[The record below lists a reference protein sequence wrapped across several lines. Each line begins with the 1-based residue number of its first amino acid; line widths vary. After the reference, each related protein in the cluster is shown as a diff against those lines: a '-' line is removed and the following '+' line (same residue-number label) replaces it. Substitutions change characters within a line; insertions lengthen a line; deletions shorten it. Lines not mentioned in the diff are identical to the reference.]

1 MLHDEFLLED
11 TYPGDL
17 SMVATVGEMYEWMRG
32 PLVDHFICPDPPP
45 PLDEPTPP
53 AASCEAAPAAFE
65 AVVPSMARY
74 VGYAGGQTV
83 NGMLRLTS
91 EAGGALTVSGV
102 LTGLEPSTSGGW
114 HVHSGS
120 SCTDAAGAGGHYFD
134 GLATDP
140 WLPVKWHSDAN
151 GVAVVSLTIDD
162 FTLDP
167 AGVRYVGGRTVVVH
181 EAGGDKAACG
191 VIEPYDIVG
200 DSEAGSG
207 AAGSPPPPCT
217 AAPPSAPPTL
227 LRRSFSNATN
237 GTHNVC
243 YLPDTLFV
251 GDNLIEVRT
260 LRVKPQTKDDL
271 AYFTSPDRTVRVDG
285 DAVEFGGKWI
295 SSTGNMLGRSNDE
308 EDADEFWNVS
318 SKLSLPYD
326 PKGKFYRLRAS
337 AGGDPKEVFGRFGW
351 YGYYKFGG
359 YIASLYGPPDEARAQ
374 IDELMA
380 NDFVDKY
387 TRAVQVSTVVGN
399 PNKNLWALAT
409 VLFEFPEE
417 GELRITSE
425 ACVGAKPL
433 AHVGLAKLL
442 QISDLPL
449 VVLITLSLY
458 LFLNEMGRLRT
469 KGVRNWLLKPQTY
482 YDCAMMSLAFV
493 AINVFRTSSTAAPT
507 SRAPL
512 HLYVA
517 INVFP
522 PPPRAVLQSAWRNSS
537 AP

>member
-1 MLHDEFLLED
+1 M
-11 TYPGDL
+11 
-17 SMVATVGEMYEWMRG
+17 
-32 PLVDHFICPDPPP
+32 
-45 PLDEPTPP
+45 
-53 AASCEAAPAAFE
+53 
-65 AVVPSMARY
+65 
-74 VGYAGGQTV
+74 
-83 NGMLRLTS
+83 
-91 EAGGALTVSGV
+91 
-102 LTGLEPSTSGGW
+102 
-114 HVHSGS
+114 
-120 SCTDAAGAGGHYFD
+120 
-134 GLATDP
+134 
-140 WLPVKWHSDAN
+140 
-151 GVAVVSLTIDD
+151 
-162 FTLDP
+162 
-167 AGVRYVGGRTVVVH
+167 
-181 EAGGDKAACG
+181 
-191 VIEPYDIVG
+191 
-200 DSEAGSG
+200 
-207 AAGSPPPPCT
+207 
-217 AAPPSAPPTL
+217 
-227 LRRSFSNATN
+227 
-237 GTHNVC
+237 
-243 YLPDTLFV
+243 
-251 GDNLIEVRT
+251 RT

-326 PKGKFYRLRAS
+326 PKGKYYRLRAS

-359 YIASLYGPPDEARAQ
+359 YIASLYGPPDEARAQARRATALPPAAALRGTAPECTVLARAQ

-482 YDCAMMSLAFV
+482 YDCAMMSLAFYV
-493 AINVFRTSSTAAPT
+493 AINVFRTEYRRPDLEGADAPQQ
-507 SRAPL
+507 
-512 HLYVA
+512 
-517 INVFP
+517 
-522 PPPRAVLQSAWRNSS
+522 VLQSAWRLTHTHSF
-537 AP
+537 P